1 LPAELAEN
9 GAEPMMDRFLM
20 TIYLKLQ
27 ALARDESAQDLVEY
41 ALLVA
46 LVGFGTT
53 AGMGA
58 LAQGINGVFNTV
70 STRLATDIN
79 CYLLCF
85 L

>member
-1 LPAELAEN
+1 
-9 GAEPMMDRFLM
+9 MMDRLLS

-27 ALARDESAQDLVEY
+27 ILASDESAQDLVEY

-53 AGMGA
+53 AGMSS

-70 STRLATDIN
+70 STRLVNDIN
-79 CYLLCF
+79 FFLLATF
-85 L
+85 